1 MTLNHLTPNNKLSLT
16 NNKELITNMHQKFL
30 LDNQIRLIVN
40 ELPHTRSVTMSIY
53 VGTGARYEAERV
65 SGISHFVEHMLFKGT
80 AKRPTAHDIAV
91 AIEGIGGF
99 FNASTGQELTNYYV
113 KVAYQ
118 HFDVGLDVLS
128 DMLRES
134 LFDPNEIEKER
145 RVIIQEIRETFDT
158 PDELVFFDLD
168 ALMWLP
174 HPLGRDVAGSVESV
188 SGISR
193 ADMLNYLAQHYRP
206 DNLVISVAGYVKA
219 QDIIPQINAKL
230 AGLPHA
236 PHATF
241 ARFEPAQERARWQ
254 VRYKKTEQAHIAVST
269 WAYHRNHPDR
279 YSVGVLNSILGD
291 GMSSRLFQEIR
302 EKQGLAYSVSSFGS
316 SLDDCGYFGSY
327 AAVDPKTAPVTLEA
341 MLYEWGRLANELVP
355 EQELTKAK
363 ELIKGSILLSMED
376 THSIAAWY
384 GRQEA
389 YRQEI
394 LTVDE
399 VTAAID
405 QVTAED
411 VQRVARDIFRNDW
424 LNLAVVGPFKS
435 DAKFVRALRV

>member
-1 MTLNHLTPNNKLSLT
+1 
-16 NNKELITNMHQKFL
+16 MHQKFL
-30 LDNQIRLIVN
+30 LDNNLRLIVN

-53 VGTGARYEAERV
+53 VGTGARYEADPI
-65 SGISHFVEHMLFKGT
+65 SGISHFIEHMLFKGT
-80 AKRPTAHDIAV
+80 TKRPTAHDIAV

-99 FNASTGQELTNYYV
+99 FNASTGQELTNYWV

-118 HFDVGLDVLS
+118 HFDIGLDVLS
-128 DMLRES
+128 DMLRAP
-134 LFDPNEIEKER
+134 LFEANEIEKER

-158 PDELVFFDLD
+158 PDDLVFFDLD

-188 SGISR
+188 SAITR
-193 ADMLNYLAQHYRP
+193 ADMLNYLAQHYHSE
-206 DNLVISVAGYVKA
+206 NLVISVAGYVKA
-219 QDIIPQINAKL
+219 QDIIPRINAKL
-230 AGLPHA
+230 APLPRA
-236 PHATF
+236 PREKF
-241 ARFEPAQERARWQ
+241 SRFESAQKNAQWI
-254 VRYKKTEQAHIAVST
+254 VRYKKTEQAHVAVST
-269 WAYHRNHPDR
+269 WAYDRNHPDR
-279 YSVGVLNSILGD
+279 YVVGVLNTILGD

-302 EKQGLAYSVSSFGS
+302 EKRGLAYSVSSFGS

-341 MLYEWGRLANELVP
+341 MLYEWSRLANEPVP
-355 EQELTKAK
+355 EHELTKAK
-363 ELIKGSILLSMED
+363 ELIKGGILLSMED
-376 THSIAAWY
+376 TGSIAGWY

-394 LTVDE
+394 LTVDD

-405 QVTAED
+405 QVTVAD
-411 VQRVARDIFRNDW
+411 LQRVARDIFRNEW

-435 DAKFVRALRV
+435 EGKFVKALHL